1 MLVADV
7 SLTGSWE
14 KTLLQIERHTLGPD
28 TFMASITDYTRKATR
43 EILNLSLPA
52 AAART
57 FTCPKCP
64 LRRRVSREY
73 PGNRSADARDAGCR
87 RDRTSR
93 RHRLQRP
100 GNILSRPAGKGVA
113 SGPRPITAA
122 TKPENGPVLQNPGKQ
137 RKNKSSYTVSRIA
150 PGNGAADVCRS
161 PGPIVVTGD

>member
-57 FTCPKCP
+57 FTCPKCKT
-64 LRRRVSREY
+64 
-73 PGNRSADARDAGCR
+73 G
-87 RDRTSR
+87 
-93 RHRLQRP
+93 H
-100 GNILSRPAGKGVA
+100 I
-113 SGPRPITAA
+113 
-122 TKPENGPVLQNPGKQ
+122 
-137 RKNKSSYTVSRIA
+137 
-150 PGNGAADVCRS
+150 
-161 PGPIVVTGD
+161 IVR